1 MKKLKTFVV
10 YSPENRSKVKKKS
23 LIYRL
28 IPKFLRRALDSFEY
42 KYFEFKFK
50 SNFDPRELNWSW
62 GGILWNRVAL
72 VNLLLS
78 KFENPS
84 YLEIGCA
91 SNKLFSSVHA
101 LNKVG
106 VDPESGGTIRK
117 SSDDFF
123 KLNRQKFDV
132 VFIDGLHT
140 YSQVRQDIIN
150 SLKNLSHRKIS
161 YIALH
166 DMLPRNWK
174 EQHTPV
180 IARGTWNGDVWK
192 VAFELIQTEGIDF
205 RILRID
211 NGVGVIK
218 VLKKNVTLKDLG
230 NEISQKQF
238 SYYFD
243 NLKKLPIIEWED
255 AQDWLRN

>member
-1 MKKLKTFVV
+1 M
-10 YSPENRSKVKKKS
+10 
-23 LIYRL
+23 
-28 IPKFLRRALDSFEY
+28 
-42 KYFEFKFK
+42 
-50 SNFDPRELNWSW
+50 
-62 GGILWNRVAL
+62 
-72 VNLLLS
+72 
-78 KFENPS
+78 
-84 YLEIGCA
+84 
-91 SNKLFSSVHA
+91 NK
-101 LNKVG
+101 NN
-106 VDPESGGTIRK
+106 
-117 SSDDFF
+117 DFF

-140 YSQVRQDIIN
+140 YSQVRQDIVN

-174 EQHTPV
+174 EQHIPV
-180 IARGTWNGDVWK
+180 ISKGTWNGDVWK

-218 VLKKNVTLKDLG
+218 VLKKNVTLKNLG

-238 SYYFD
+238 SYYYE
-243 NLKKLPIIEWED
+243 NLNKLPLVEWEEV
-255 AQDWLRN
+255 QDWLRK